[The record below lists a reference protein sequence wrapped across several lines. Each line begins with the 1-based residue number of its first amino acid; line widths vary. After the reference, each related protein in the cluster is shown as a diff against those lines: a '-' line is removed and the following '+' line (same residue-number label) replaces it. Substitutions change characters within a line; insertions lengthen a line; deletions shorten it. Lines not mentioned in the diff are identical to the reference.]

1 MNVTK
6 EKKKKNLI
14 GKGKRTVKTVDQPFV
29 KIVRSLQIAVVKSSI
44 SILCSKRKH
53 TDTTDLN
60 ILKISNVVGSGVK
73 MQSR

>member
-1 MNVTK
+1 M
-6 EKKKKNLI
+6 
-14 GKGKRTVKTVDQPFV
+14 DQPFV

-44 SILCSKRKH
+44 PIVCSKRKH

-60 ILKISNVVGSGVK
+60 MSKISNVVGGGVK